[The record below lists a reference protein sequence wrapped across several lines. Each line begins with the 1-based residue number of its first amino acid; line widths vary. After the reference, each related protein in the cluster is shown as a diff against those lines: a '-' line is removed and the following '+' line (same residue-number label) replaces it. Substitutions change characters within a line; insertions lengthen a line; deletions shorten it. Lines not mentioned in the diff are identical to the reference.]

1 MNKKTFL
8 FAILL
13 LLIPVLTACR
23 IDLAGQ
29 EEFARSAAEKMR
41 SQSAKEEDSLG
52 DSNEKETSV
61 EANAEPTK
69 KAPIGEPTYKLEG
82 QATLNGSEISIQGK
96 TNIPPGAIVFARL
109 RRYKSDA
116 ELEDIKNYRVEP
128 FSNTDGD
135 VYMEVLSDGTF
146 SSRGRFERRNLSLR
160 YRLELIFLP
169 EIAQEGTRER
179 IIEELGSLDNL
190 SGMVPIETLTRNS
203 FKEPVVP
210 GYIKYANVLKQNEEG
225 GDGVT
230 IEFVSPENL
239 PN

>member
-1 MNKKTFL
+1 MI
-8 FAILL
+8 ILL
-13 LLIPVLTACR
+13 IQPVLTACR

-41 SQSAKEEDSLG
+41 SQSAKDESSLE

-61 EANAEPTK
+61 VADAEPEK
-69 KAPIGEPTYKLEG
+69 QAPIGEPTYKLEG
-82 QATLNGSEISIQGK
+82 QATINGNEISIKG
-96 TNIPPGAIVFARL
+96 NSNLPEEAVVFARL
-109 RRYKSDA
+109 RRYKNDA
-116 ELEDIKNYRVEP
+116 ELEDIKNFRAEP
-128 FSNTDGD
+128 FSRADGD
-135 VYMEVLSDGTF
+135 VYMSVESDGTF
-146 SSRGRFERRNLSLR
+146 SSRGRFERGNLSLR

-179 IIEELGSLDNL
+179 IIEEWGSLDNL

-210 GYIKYANVLKQNEEG
+210 GYIKYANVLKQDEAG

-230 IEFVSPENL
+230 VEFVSPENL